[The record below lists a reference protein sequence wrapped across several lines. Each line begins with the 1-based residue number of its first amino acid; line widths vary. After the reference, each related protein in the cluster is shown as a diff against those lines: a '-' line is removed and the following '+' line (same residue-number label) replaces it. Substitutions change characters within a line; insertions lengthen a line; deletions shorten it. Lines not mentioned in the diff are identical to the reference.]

1 MSTKFDSLV
10 VLVTISLLVWPTT
23 GHGQLWVKENISS
36 GFDIGHNQQGSLLT
50 RRIRQFSGLSTT
62 TITDNNSKTNQNQ
75 PPLTCHQ
82 CRSFE
87 DGDQCIHLAVNS
99 SIFNEPCGPQ
109 HTACMVNHDNLYME
123 ITLQKDKTNKIFTF
137 NAG

>member
-1 MSTKFDSLV
+1 MSTKLDSLV
-10 VLVTISLLVWPTT
+10 LLVTISVLVLPWPTT

-62 TITDNNSKTNQNQ
+62 TIADNNSKLNQNQ
-75 PPLTCHQ
+75 TPLTCHQ

-87 DGDQCIHLAVNS
+87 DGDQCIHLPVNS
-99 SIFNEPCGPQ
+99 SMFNEPCGPQ
-109 HTACMVNHDNLYME
+109 HTACMVNRDLTLPFSIE
-123 ITLQKDKTNKIFTF
+123 IYHQKGYN
-137 NAG
+137 